1 MNYYIIPKNNFN
13 INLNVKLINDT
24 LSPLISNS
32 LIFYLNN
39 IHNNLSKIETST
51 EYLNGNTTIDY
62 ISKIVNPLEFVYTK
76 VPGSTLTVSKIIPD
90 SNIFFEL
97 MEIFNLFNTSEFLFS
112 KKQMYIAH
120 LTSNYTSTNS
130 LLNMF
135 RDNIDD
141 IIVNEDFDYDKLI
154 DKFIVNTYNKQLDL
168 LICEFNTSDYND
180 INKYINNMLLIF
192 TIITKYQTS
201 HGTCIIKI
209 DNVFYKA
216 IIDIIFIFSAI
227 YDKVYLIKPSISQ
240 ITKGDRY
247 IVCKSYNPIQSNL
260 IKQIEK
266 QIISRLTEK
275 TISKSYVGALLQNE
289 IPYFFLNKL
298 EEINAVI
305 GQQQLEA
312 YDQIINIFKSTNRE
326 EKIDLLKRSHIQKSI
341 QWCEKNNISHNKFI
355 DTINIFFKIKKDID
369 NDSYN
374 DNYNEEY
381 NDNSNNTNT
390 NNTNNTNNSEN
401 ELDLGFYNG
410 K

>member
-326 EKIDLLKRSHIQKSI
+326 EKIELLKRNHIQKCI
-341 QWCEKNNISHNKFI
+341 QWCEKNQIPHNKFT
-355 DTINIFFKIKKDID
+355 DKINMFLNTKR
-369 NDSYN
+369 
-374 DNYNEEY
+374 EEGLKLLEI
-381 NDNSNNTNT
+381 NS
-390 NNTNNTNNSEN
+390 SI
-401 ELDLGFYNG
+401 
-410 K
+410 